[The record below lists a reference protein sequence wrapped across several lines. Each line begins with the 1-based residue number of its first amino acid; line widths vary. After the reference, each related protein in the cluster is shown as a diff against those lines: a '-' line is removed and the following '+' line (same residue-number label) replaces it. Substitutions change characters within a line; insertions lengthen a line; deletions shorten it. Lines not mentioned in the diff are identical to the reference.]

1 MASLPRL
8 QGKQRM
14 KTHIGWGAREMGK
27 EMKSGYADQ
36 HPVLPI
42 PTTKNNNQLALAFPL
57 STVFLHLNV
66 FRDRKDTF
74 AQETWRIPK
83 SPK

>member
-8 QGKQRM
+8 QGKAEDEN
-14 KTHIGWGAREMGK
+14 THWMGSKGDGK
-27 EMKSGYADQ
+27 EMKSGCADQ